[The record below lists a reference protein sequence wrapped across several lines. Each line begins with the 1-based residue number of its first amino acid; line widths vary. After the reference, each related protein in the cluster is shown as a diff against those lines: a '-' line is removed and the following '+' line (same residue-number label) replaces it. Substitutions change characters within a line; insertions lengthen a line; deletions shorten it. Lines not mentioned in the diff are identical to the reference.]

1 VAYIGL
7 IPAVV
12 LLLIPALRGN
22 RFVRFHSCQSVLFT
36 VASALMGVV
45 LKLLSV
51 VLAILPVAGFL
62 LAWLLLGIGFV
73 GIFILWIVLL
83 LKAALG
89 NYYQLPVVGPLAE
102 QLATRTDS

>member
-1 VAYIGL
+1 
-7 IPAVV
+7 
-12 LLLIPALRGN
+12 
-22 RFVRFHSCQSVLFT
+22 
-36 VASALMGVV
+36 MGVV

-102 QLATRTDS
+102 QLATRADS